1 MYKFIIS
8 ICLVLATSFLA
19 ATAEVE
25 KVVIL
30 GKGPAGL
37 SAAIFSGQ
45 ANLRPLV
52 LTGPECTTQLGIIHS
67 IDNYPG
73 FPEPIP
79 GKELLDRLQEQ
90 AVKFGTRIDDES
102 VVIEVDLENRPF
114 RLLLENGDTIF
125 TESLIIAQGVNRNW
139 LGLEAEEMLKGKGV
153 MGTSICHKEECEGK
167 IVAVVGG
174 GHAALQEAIM
184 ISEYASSVILINR
197 GNKFN
202 ASMYHQELAFAN
214 DKIRI
219 LFDTEVTEILDS
231 AQEKV
236 TGIELSNKVTKEKT
250 KISVDGIV
258 IAIGST
264 PNSNIFDGKLELTKS
279 GHIALPGK
287 TTQSSVPGVFA
298 AGDVSELTYGRV
310 AVSSGTGAM
319 AALDAIK
326 YLATQKQ

>member
-8 ICLVLATSFLA
+8 LCLVLATAFV
-19 ATAEVE
+19 TVNAEVE

-45 ANLRPLV
+45 ANLSPLV

-79 GKELLDRLQEQ
+79 GKELLQRFQEQ
-90 AVKFGTRIDDES
+90 AIKFGTRIDDES
-102 VVIEVDLENRPF
+102 VVIDVDLESRPF
-114 RLLLENGDTIF
+114 QLFLESGETIF

-139 LGLEAEEMLKGKGV
+139 LGLDAEEKLKGKGV

-197 GNKFN
+197 SNKFN
-202 ASMYHQELAFAN
+202 ASMYHQEIAFAN

-219 LFDTEVTEILDS
+219 LYDTDVVNILDVE
-231 AQEKV
+231 QEKV
-236 TGIELSNKVTKEKT
+236 TGIEVANKLTKEKT
-250 KISVDGIV
+250 KISVDGVV
-258 IAIGST
+258 IAIGSK
-264 PNSNIFDGKLELTKS
+264 PNSNVFEGQLELTQS

-287 TTQSSVPGVFA
+287 TTQTSVPGVFA
-298 AGDVSELTYGRV
+298 AGDVSEITYGRV
-310 AVSSGTGAM
+310 SVAAGAGAM
-319 AALDAIK
+319 AALDVIK
-326 YLATQKQ
+326 YLATEKL